1 VRALRASWAGVAAAA
16 AACEA
21 AGVEDADG
29 VALVLGTGD
38 GVKPLGT
45 MEGSSED
52 EGDGEGEGDGVAVA
66 EGAVHSVPGR

>member
-1 VRALRASWAGVAAAA
+1 
-16 AACEA
+16 
-21 AGVEDADG
+21 
-29 VALVLGTGD
+29 VLGTGD

>member
-1 VRALRASWAGVAAAA
+1 M
-16 AACEA
+16 
-21 AGVEDADG
+21 
-29 VALVLGTGD
+29 LGTGD

-45 MEGSSED
+45 MEGSS